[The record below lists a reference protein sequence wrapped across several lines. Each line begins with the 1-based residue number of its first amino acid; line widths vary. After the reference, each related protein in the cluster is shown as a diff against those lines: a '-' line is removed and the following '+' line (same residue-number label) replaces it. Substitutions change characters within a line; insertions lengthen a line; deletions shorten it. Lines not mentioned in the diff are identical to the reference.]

1 MELPLRHYLRLLA
14 KYLKPQ
20 TRRSLLMGL
29 LLLASI
35 GLQLANPQVLRY
47 FIDTATS
54 KGSVPSLTIAAI
66 VFIGIALTNQ
76 GISILA
82 RYFSEKMAW
91 TATKQLRTDLIAHC
105 LDLDMA
111 FHKAHTSGEL
121 IERIDGDVNDSPTS
135 SPNSWSICWGT
146 LY

>member
-1 MELPLRHYLRLLA
+1 MELPLRQYLRLLA

-20 TRRSLLMGL
+20 AHKSLLMGA

-54 KGSVPSLTIAAI
+54 RGSVPALMVTAI
-66 VFIGIALTNQ
+66 FFIGIALTNQ

-82 RYFSEKMAW
+82 RYFSEKVAW
-91 TATKQLRTDLIAHC
+91 TATNRLRTAL
-105 LDLDMA
+105 
-111 FHKAHTSGEL
+111 TWTW
-121 IERIDGDVNDSPTS
+121 P
-135 SPNSWSICWGT
+135 SIKSIPPAK
-146 LY
+146 